1 MRRFDRNEL
10 IYLNVTR
17 RFRLESI
24 IMKEREE
31 VCRNLMR
38 EGDWRVQNTG
48 KTARWMGAALVLCL
62 LFVLTLNGSPLRPS
76 DPSVAATA
84 DISEV
89 AAAADEPTDPG
100 LDGELEA
107 THCPA
112 GVSCHTLAL
121 PALLQTTLD
130 RGGQDRAWCPRN
142 LKRLLAQY
150 RHFRPPRFPVRS

>member
-17 RFRLESI
+17 RFRLEFI
-24 IMKEREE
+24 VMKEAEE

-38 EGDWRVQNTG
+38 EGDWRVQHMG
-48 KTARWMGAALVLCL
+48 KTARWMAAALVLCL
-62 LFVLTLNGSPLRPS
+62 LFVLTLNGGPLRPT

-89 AAAADEPTDPG
+89 AVAADEPTDPG

-107 THCPA
+107 VHCPA

-121 PALLQTTLD
+121 PAPLQTTLD
-130 RGGQDRAWCPRN
+130 RGGQDRAW
-142 LKRLLAQY
+142 
-150 RHFRPPRFPVRS
+150 